1 LRPNVRGDGAVTVKA
16 FFPLYPPIRFHS
28 DAHNDLYYKFVDE
41 FKKPKSVIIRGT
53 SFHDGEK
60 MSVRAS
66 PCTPTLQKR
75 FFAQSQF
82 GLKTKDVLQFSGSF
96 RFPGSN
102 KFFFEDQKGERVQN
116 TEASLRSS
124 WRGLLPTFLDVTI
137 QTYLC
142 GLIIAFAGVVT
153 TTGNLWYVGNRV
165 HRFSKHY
172 VTAISHGIDYVRQN
186 DPNLIKELD
195 HNAVIKWIFSQSGM
209 FDGYS
214 NNAASKALN
223 YFTRLFV
230 SEFRNDELSDTVWAL
245 AGIEALLV
253 EGGRSSAGQ
262 LREKL
267 TALFGSVESTQW
279 LLSNTDTLYD
289 FRSKMVPRD

>member
-1 LRPNVRGDGAVTVKA
+1 
-16 FFPLYPPIRFHS
+16 
-28 DAHNDLYYKFVDE
+28 
-41 FKKPKSVIIRGT
+41 
-53 SFHDGEK
+53 
-60 MSVRAS
+60 
-66 PCTPTLQKR
+66 
-75 FFAQSQF
+75 
-82 GLKTKDVLQFSGSF
+82 
-96 RFPGSN
+96 
-102 KFFFEDQKGERVQN
+102 
-116 TEASLRSS
+116 
-124 WRGLLPTFLDVTI
+124 
-137 QTYLC
+137 
-142 GLIIAFAGVVT
+142 
-153 TTGNLWYVGNRV
+153 
-165 HRFSKHY
+165 